1 MKGGW
6 LYFMTNRRDGILYA
20 GVTSNLPSRAYQHRE
35 GVVKGFTKRYGLKHL
50 VYYEYF
56 DDIRDAIQ
64 REKMI
69 KHWPRAWKVRLIH
82 SMNPDWDDFV
92 RYAHLTLL
100 RSRHMRNSPSC
111 PRLSRASTSF
121 FCGHSKQDVD
131 GRDKPGH
138 DSVASHWANLWRSLL
153 ATAPDKTS

>member
-20 GVTSNLPSRAYQHRE
+20 GVTSNLPTRAFQHRE
-35 GVVKGFTKRYGLKHL
+35 GVVKGFTKRYGLKRL

-64 REKMI
+64 REKTI

-82 SMNPDWDDFV
+82 SMNPDWDDL
-92 RYAHLTLL
+92 YNTLI
-100 RSRHMRNSPSC
+100 
-111 PRLSRASTSF
+111 
-121 FCGHSKQDVD
+121 
-131 GRDKPGH
+131 
-138 DSVASHWANLWRSLL
+138 
-153 ATAPDKTS
+153 